1 MEGPTIMTEASI
13 KVRPRRSNNALQH
26 EFVHGVNC

>member
-13 KVRPRRSNNALQH
+13 KVRLRQSTNASQH
-26 EFVHGVNC
+26 EFVHVVNC